1 MVENGRGCLGIII
14 ASLIIDLALVLLVL
28 KFIGRI

>member
-1 MVENGRGCLGIII
+1 MVGQREGCLIVVI
-14 ASLIIDLALVLLVL
+14 ASLIIDIALVLLVL